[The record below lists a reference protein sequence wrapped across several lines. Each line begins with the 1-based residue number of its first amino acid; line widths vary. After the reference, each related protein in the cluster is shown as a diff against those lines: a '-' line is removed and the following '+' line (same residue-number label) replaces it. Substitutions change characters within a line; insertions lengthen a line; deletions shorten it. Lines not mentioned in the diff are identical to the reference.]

1 MNQTISGMHFVE
13 IIRFNGHLCFSL
25 LYTVLCY
32 LCVIYFE
39 KKQDMGEKEVLKA
52 AEPRQHQPVNQD
64 LLAEDQT
71 AETCQARPGR
81 RRGPH
86 ISLPSKT
93 W

>member
-1 MNQTISGMHFVE
+1 MF
-13 IIRFNGHLCFSL
+13 FF
-25 LYTVLCY
+25 
-32 LCVIYFE
+32 VIYSIMLLMCDLFK